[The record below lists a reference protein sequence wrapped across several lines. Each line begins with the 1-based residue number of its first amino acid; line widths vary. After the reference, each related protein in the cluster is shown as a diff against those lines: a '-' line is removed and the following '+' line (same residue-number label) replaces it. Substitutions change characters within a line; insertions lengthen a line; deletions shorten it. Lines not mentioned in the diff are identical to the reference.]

1 MSDAGEI
8 LVPTWAKELHA
19 IALAVLDEDGRVI
32 GSNQGFLTVVAEM
45 KVEATS
51 VRLVKPE
58 RSELMQAAVGLDGKA
73 YTGPIVLGEQVS
85 GSSEGWGALSGSIY
99 RAGSGWLLAAEV
111 GVAAY
116 PQLNSVIDR
125 LGNELV
131 DASRTLVRRNLALQ
145 RALEEVEVL
154 KRQDTLTGLA
164 NRRSLDDRITEEI
177 SRWERYRRPLG
188 LILME
193 MDDFGGV
200 NEDYGREVGDELLH
214 HVATVVTYSV
224 RTSDL
229 AARYGGLE
237 FAMLLPETNEMGA
250 LIVAERLRMDLEGQI
265 ILPMT
270 RPLTA
275 SFGVAMLLPEETR
288 QELCARAGRAVAYSK
303 RNGKNCVTMAGVISE
318 CDQLYKAG
326 APSAPGPRRTDDD
339 V

>member
-1 MSDAGEI
+1 MSDAGEK
-8 LVPTWAKELHA
+8 LVPSWAHEFHA
-19 IALAVLDEDGRVI
+19 IAIAVLDGEGQVI
-32 GSNQGFLTVVAEM
+32 ETNQGFLSVIAEM
-45 KVEATS
+45 KADLAS
-51 VRLVKPE
+51 VRLVKPD
-58 RSELMQAAVGLDGKA
+58 RAELLQAVAGLDSKV
-73 YTGPIVLGEQVS
+73 YTGPIVLGGID
-85 GSSEGWGALSGSIY
+85 GSAEGWGALSGSIY

-111 GVAAY
+111 SVAAY
-116 PQLNSVIDR
+116 PQLNGAIDR
-125 LGNELV
+125 LGGELV
-131 DASRTLVRRNLALQ
+131 DANRTLVRRNLALQ
-145 RALEEVEVL
+145 RALEEIEAL

-164 NRRSLDDRITEEI
+164 NRRSLDDRIIEEI

-193 MDDFGGV
+193 MDNFGGV

-224 RTSDL
+224 RTTDL

-275 SFGVAMLLPEETR
+275 SFGVAMLLPGESR

-303 RNGKNCVTMAGVISE
+303 NNGKNCVTMAGVISE
-318 CDQLYKAG
+318 CDHLYKAG
-326 APSAPGPRRTDDD
+326 FPSAQGTEKN

>member
-8 LVPTWAKELHA
+8 LIPSWAMGLHA
-19 IALAVLDEDGRVI
+19 IALAVLDDEGRI
-32 GSNQGFLTVVAEM
+32 IESNQGFLSVTAEA
-45 KVEATS
+45 KVEGSS
-51 VRLVKPE
+51 VRLAKPD
-58 RSELMQAAVGLDGKA
+58 MAALSKAEVGLNGKV
-73 YTGPIVLGEQVS
+73 YTGALVFAVLT
-85 GSSEGWGALSGSIY
+85 GSSDGWGALSGSVY

-111 GVAAY
+111 GISAY
-116 PQLNSVIDR
+116 PQLNGVIER
-125 LGNELV
+125 LGRDLE
-131 DASRTLVRRNLALQ
+131 DTERTLARRNQALQ
-145 RALEEVEVL
+145 KALEEVELL

-177 SRWERYRRPLG
+177 GRWERYRRPLG

-200 NEDYGREVGDELLH
+200 NENYGREVGDELLH
-214 HVATVVTYSV
+214 HVATVITHSV
-224 RTSDL
+224 RTTDL

-250 LIVAERLRMDLEGQI
+250 LIVAERLRMELEGQF

-275 SFGVAMLLPEETR
+275 SFGVAMLLPGESR
-288 QELCARAGRAVAYSK
+288 QELCARAGRAVGYSK
-303 RNGKNCVTMAGVISE
+303 KNGRNCVTMAGVISE
-318 CDQLYKAG
+318 CDQLYG
-326 APSAPGPRRTDDD
+326 VAPQGTQGTDKN